1 MIKKLL
7 LLTTFALFSVF
18 YSRATVY
25 TVSNLLDNNTSTGA
39 NQGDLRWC
47 INQVIATAATGPHT
61 INFNVAGTI
70 NAGSGYPALNLIAGG
85 VTINGFT
92 APSWVSDP
100 IIEIRGPGYGTA
112 FSITNSPGSLLQGI
126 IVRGNFGDPYINI
139 DNSANTIVRGCWVGI
154 DLTGNAGFGTAY
166 ANAILI
172 NNSANCQ
179 VGGNLVANPSYK
191 VVVATMGGAV
201 KLTGTSTGGTIR
213 GVYSGINAAGT
224 TALANG
230 NNSHIDVGV
239 GCNNTTIGGA
249 TTGDGCVLAR
259 TMGGSGI
266 VLQSNNNTVKGNY
279 VGTNAAGTAA
289 MAIQNHGLYIK
300 ATSYN
305 TIGGTTTAERN
316 IFSSAGQYGILI
328 ESNSPTIARFNVFY
342 NNLIGTTVTGNAAL
356 PNSSTNVRVKNGK
369 NNKIGGTAAGQ
380 GNVISA
386 SANDCGVYFESEC
399 DSNLVAGNMIGLG
412 LNGTTV
418 LVNGNDAADHGI
430 YCNGANSDRNS
441 YKNNVIVTPSRGS
454 GIKLDYGG
462 YDTISANYIGTTA
475 NGLTVVGVGTDLT
488 THCIG
493 IQNGISNMIITNN
506 VLSCAKGSGIRADG
520 DCSNYIIQGNI
531 VGMNASG
538 LGTTFGNNGTGI
550 YFSNGTSKS
559 NILIGGTTAAQRNIV
574 SKNGM
579 TVLYSCVSTDGYG
592 IILEKTVGATISGN
606 YVGVDATGIVAA
618 GNGGSGIM
626 LNQGC
631 NNIIIG
637 GLTAGE
643 RNVIC
648 DNGKYCSGTPANVR
662 HGIQFNQNSPASPN
676 FQVIGNYVGIGADG
690 TTMLGNSEEGVS
702 TYNTS
707 GITIGGAT
715 AAHRNVIAG
724 NNKGVFLQANAGNN
738 NKVLGNYIG
747 TDASGTVAKPNNV
760 GVHIAN
766 GSSGNVVGGP
776 NAGEGNVI
784 SGNTSEG
791 ILLEY
796 ATNTTIQQNKI
807 GTTVGLMPLGNG
819 SNGIRIKQAGTN
831 GSTVNL
837 IGSPTNTSLGNVI
850 AFNTTN
856 GILVEDANSQRNQIR
871 RNSIYCNGSARQN
884 GINLNGLGNINIS
897 PPGPLVVPAYISAA
911 TGILVSNTPVG
922 DIAGTDV
929 VEVFYDDACGTCQ
942 GKTYLGNATNTGT
955 QWSFGPLPAASD
967 CSPKGGPGCASGVKN
982 ITATRTDANGNTSE
996 FMDCDPL
1003 YLPVSLL
1010 YFKGTKY
1017 GEQAALLSWAT
1028 SAEVNNAYFEL
1039 LRSTDGKNFQPIT
1052 RVQGAGNSNGLKS
1065 YSFADENLPAGVYYY
1080 MLVQV
1085 DFDGTQ
1091 TLSPIITINTDAAG
1105 TVEVVPNAV
1114 LAGDAIKVLNYT
1126 GTTLSSVALTDMTGK
1141 VLWETKAVTELESS
1155 VATTGLAP
1163 GIYLVKINTS
1173 VDQIVKKILVY

>member
-1 MIKKLL
+1 MIKKVL
-7 LLTTFALFSVF
+7 LLTSFTICFIFS
-18 YSRATVY
+18 SSATVY
-25 TVSNLLDNNTSTGA
+25 TVSNLLDNNATTGV

-47 INQVIATAATGPHT
+47 INQVNANAAIGPHT

-70 NAGSGYPALNLIAGG
+70 TAGSGYPALNLIAGG
-85 VTINGFT
+85 VTINGFS
-92 APSWVSDP
+92 APGWVSDP
-100 IIEIRGPGYGTA
+100 IVELRGPGYGTA
-112 FSITNSPGSLLQGI
+112 LSITNSAGSLIQGLV
-126 IVRGNFGDPYINI
+126 VRSGFGDPFVNI
-139 DNSANTIVRGCWVGI
+139 DNSANTTIRGCWIGV
-154 DLTGNAGFGTAY
+154 DLTGNAGFGVGY
-166 ANAILI
+166 ASGILI
-172 NNSANCQ
+172 NNSANSQ
-179 VGGNLVANPSYK
+179 VGGNLVTNPSYK
-191 VVVATMGGAV
+191 IVVASMGGAV

-249 TTGDGCVLAR
+249 TSGDGCVLAR
-259 TMGGSGI
+259 TTGGSGI
-266 VLQSNNNTVKGNY
+266 LLQSNGNMVKGNY
-279 VGTNAAGTAA
+279 VGTNAAGTAG
-289 MAIQNHGLYIK
+289 MAIQNHALYIK
-300 ATSYN
+300 ATSNN

-328 ESNSPTIARFNVFY
+328 ESNSPAIARNNVFY

-356 PNSSTNVRVKNGK
+356 PNSNSNVRLKNASK
-369 NNKIGGTAAGQ
+369 NKIGGTATGQ

-386 SANDCGVYFESEC
+386 SSTDCGVYFESEC

-418 LVNGNDAADHGI
+418 LVNGNDASDHGI
-430 YCNGANSDRNS
+430 YCNGSNSDRNS
-441 YKNNVIVTPSRGS
+441 YKNNAIVTPARGS

-462 YDTISANYIGTTA
+462 YDTISTNYIGTTA
-475 NGLTVVGVGTDLT
+475 SGLVVVGVGTDLT
-488 THCIG
+488 THAIA
-493 IQNGISNMIITNN
+493 INGLSNMIITNN
-506 VLSCAKGSGIRADG
+506 VLSCSKGSGIKADG
-520 DCSNYIIQGNI
+520 DCSNYVIQGNI
-531 VGMNASG
+531 VGMNVNG

-559 NILIGGTTAAQRNIV
+559 NILIGGTTTAQRNII

-579 TVLYSCVSTDGYG
+579 TVLYSCTSTDGYG
-592 IILEKTVGATISGN
+592 IIFEKTVGATISGN
-606 YVGVDATGIVAA
+606 YIGVDATGITAA

-662 HGIQFNQNSPASPN
+662 HGIQFNQNSPATPN
-676 FQVIGNYVGIGADG
+676 FQVIGNYVGIGDDG
-690 TTMLGNSEEGVS
+690 STMLGNSEEGVS

-707 GITIGGAT
+707 GITVGGAT

-724 NNKGVFLQANAGNN
+724 NKKGVFLQANAGNN
-738 NKVLGNYIG
+738 NKVQGNYIG
-747 TDASGTVAKPNNV
+747 TDATGMLARPNNI
-760 GVHIAN
+760 GINIAN
-766 GSSGNVVGGP
+766 GSSGNFIGGP

-784 SGNTSEG
+784 SGNTTDG

-807 GTTVGLMPLGNG
+807 GTTVSQMPLGNG
-819 SNGIRIKQAGTN
+819 TNGIHIKQVGTN

-850 AFNTTN
+850 AFNTNN
-856 GILVEDANSQRNQIR
+856 GILVEDAPSLRNQIR

-897 PPGPLVVPAYISAA
+897 SPGPLVVPTYISAP
-911 TGILVSNTPVG
+911 TPGILVTNTPVG
-922 DIAGTDV
+922 DIASSDV

-942 GKTYLGNATNTGT
+942 GKTYLGNATNSGT
-955 QWSFGPLPAASD
+955 QWSFSPLPAASD
-967 CSPKGGPGCASGVKN
+967 CSPKGAAGCLSGVKN
-982 ITATRTDANGNTSE
+982 ITATRTDLNGNTSE

-1010 YFKGTKY
+1010 YFKGVKS

-1028 SAEVNNAYFEL
+1028 TSETNNAYFEL
-1039 LRSTDGKNFQPIT
+1039 LRSTDGKDFQPIT
-1052 RVQGAGNSNGLKS
+1052 KIQGAGNSSVLNS
-1065 YSFADENLPAGVYYY
+1065 YSFTDANLQPGVYYY
-1080 MLVQV
+1080 MLIQV
-1085 DFDGTQ
+1085 DFDGTP
-1091 TLSPIITINTDAAG
+1091 TLSPIITINTGLAG

-1114 LAGDAIKVLNYT
+1114 LSGEPVKVLNST
-1126 GTTLSSVALTDMTGK
+1126 GANLLSVALTDMSGK
-1141 VLWETKAVTELESS
+1141 ILWETKTVTEVESS
-1155 VATTGLAP
+1155 ISTSGIAP
-1163 GIYLVKINTS
+1163 GMYLVKINTAI
-1173 VDQIVKKILVY
+1173 DQVVKKILVY